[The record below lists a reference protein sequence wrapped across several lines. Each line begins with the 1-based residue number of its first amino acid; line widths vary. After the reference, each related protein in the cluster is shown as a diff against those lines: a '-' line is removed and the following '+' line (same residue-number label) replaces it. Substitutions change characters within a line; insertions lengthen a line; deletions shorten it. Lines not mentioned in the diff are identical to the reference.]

1 MLDLYRP
8 THITSHLSSKF
19 NTMNNVFETTCQPI
33 ENSEFKQHSYD
44 LINLQCDH
52 ADSLWKSNIELRKIS
67 NLFQLLLKLESCTDW
82 LLLTLLILLLL
93 LDTTSTCLRRISK
106 LFCLLH
112 YLIQDRGRGLP
123 SIARFQFRN
132 RLRHSLNKL
141 FLILDLR
148 MRVISIGTL

>member
-52 ADSLWKSNIELRKIS
+52 ADSLWKSNIELRKIP
-67 NLFQLLLKLESCTDW
+67 NLFQLLLN
-82 LLLTLLILLLL
+82 
-93 LDTTSTCLRRISK
+93 
-106 LFCLLH
+106 
-112 YLIQDRGRGLP
+112 LIQDRGRGLP